1 MNNAQFYYLLRRGVF
16 GGGITPL
23 VRNFGERI
31 NADGGVY
38 EKLNCVQRAISTLPA
53 GPSFEVFTFERFNER
68 VVADG
73 GSTESAVC
81 TQNSLKYLNA
91 NFTI

>member
-23 VRNFGERI
+23 VRNFGARV
-31 NADGGVY
+31 NNDGGIY
-38 EKLNCVQRAISTLPA
+38 EKLSCVQRAISTMPA
-53 GPSFEVFTFERFNER
+53 GPTFEVFTFGLFNDR
-68 VVADG
+68 VTADG
-73 GSTESAVC
+73 GVTEAATC
-81 TQNSLKYLNA
+81 TQNSLRYLNT